1 VELLAEIQHIST
13 ALTRLFVRHLAI
25 SNEGRRFVNK
35 NVVDQDDLINQS
47 IDVAVDGDPRLAVF
61 PMPITNMS
69 PATMPFFEY
78 LQSKLRRSVGIGE
91 YNTGGDARQL
101 NPTATGVTA
110 LIDQANKKINL
121 MGQIM
126 ARYFVEEYRY
136 QIELNQQFIDEPQ
149 VFRLLDR
156 DIQIDPAD
164 LEGNFDLIVN
174 TGIGTANKNADI
186 QNTQLIIGTLE
197 KVAASIPGMVTPD
210 KVYNIVKL
218 LLEQMGR
225 KNVDDYINT
234 PEFIRKMEADAR
246 IKAMAAQGGEENGNQ
261 GTAYQPPPAG
271 VPVFR
276 GGEASPAVPFP
287 PHRIAPV

>member
-1 VELLAEIQHIST
+1 
-13 ALTRLFVRHLAI
+13 
-25 SNEGRRFVNK
+25 
-35 NVVDQDDLINQS
+35 
-47 IDVAVDGDPRLAVF
+47 
-61 PMPITNMS
+61 
-69 PATMPFFEY
+69 
-78 LQSKLRRSVGIGE
+78 
-91 YNTGGDARQL
+91 
-101 NPTATGVTA
+101 
-110 LIDQANKKINL
+110 